1 MSYAFSYT
9 IPVAEDGKTYTYISG
24 VDRQSVSLLCAPL
37 DGGSLD
43 LMWDNTL
50 TNPVNIYSEINQFQ
64 AEPIAFN
71 CTRNSTTIVNTY
83 ISVIG

>member
-1 MSYAFSYT
+1 MHFH
-9 IPVAEDGKTYTYISG
+9 IPFLVAVEGTTYTYISG
-24 VDRQSVSLLCAPL
+24 VDRQNVFLLCVPM

-64 AEPIAFN
+64 TEPTAFV
-71 CTRNSTTIVNTY
+71 CTRDTTTIMTTY